1 MVGTAA
7 LIAAVVEASVPA
19 SSREHPVN
27 RPATSKN
34 EIERWRSM
42 MTPCLDSDL
51 INRKKNWLVVIVEAV
66 NIETEK
72 PG

>member
-1 MVGTAA
+1 
-7 LIAAVVEASVPA
+7 
-19 SSREHPVN
+19 
-27 RPATSKN
+27 
-34 EIERWRSM
+34 M